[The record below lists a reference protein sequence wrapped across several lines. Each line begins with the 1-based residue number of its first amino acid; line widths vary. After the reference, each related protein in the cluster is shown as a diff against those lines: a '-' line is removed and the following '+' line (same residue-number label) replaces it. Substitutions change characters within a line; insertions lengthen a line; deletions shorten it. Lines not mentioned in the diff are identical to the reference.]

1 MSLPAT
7 AYDNDSS
14 LSDAQLRTIEAA
26 LHTLSQHLPE
36 VNTLLDTSFS
46 SISDQFMQVANL
58 LAEYG
63 ALAEKENATDAD
75 KAHRAQVFS
84 SMTALV
90 TKTIVDMQ
98 FQDRVSQ
105 NLVITI
111 NIAKQIAELL
121 QERLTHGTK
130 LDTKMTQQLVYL
142 LNLGEIKEK
151 FIAYAQSTDAME
163 DPAEYGIRDAHV
175 TAKDDE
181 DDIELF

>member
-1 MSLPAT
+1 MTLPAH
-7 AYDNDSS
+7 ALGNDLS
-14 LSDAQLRTIEAA
+14 LSDAQLRTIETA
-26 LHTLSQHLPE
+26 LHTISTHLPE
-36 VNTLLDTSFS
+36 VNALLETSFA
-46 SISDQFMQVANL
+46 SISDQFMQVASL

-63 ALAEKENATDAD
+63 ALAEKENATEAD
-75 KAHRAQVFS
+75 KANRAHVFS
-84 SMTALV
+84 NMTSLV

-111 NIAKQIAELL
+111 NIAQQIAEQL
-121 QERLTHGTK
+121 QERLAHGTQ

-151 FIAYAQSTDAME
+151 FITYAQSTGAME

-175 TAKDDE
+175 AAKDD

>member
-1 MSLPAT
+1 MHSLAHITDDDPT
-7 AYDNDSS
+7 LSS
-14 LSDAQLRTIEAA
+14 AQLRTIEAA

-36 VNTLLDTSFS
+36 VNALLDTSFS
-46 SISDQFMQVANL
+46 NISDQFMQVSSL
-58 LAEYG
+58 LTQYG
-63 ALAEKENATDAD
+63 ALAEKEDATEED
-75 KAHRAQVFS
+75 KAHRAQLFS
-84 SMTALV
+84 TMTTLV

-111 NIAKQIAELL
+111 NIATQIAELL
-121 QERLTHGTK
+121 QERLEHGTK

-151 FIAYAQSTDAME
+151 FIAYARSTDAME

-175 TAKDDE
+175 EPKEE